1 MKREFLK
8 ELELTDE
15 AIDKI
20 MAENGKDIEGFKSK
34 VSTLETERDGLK
46 TQLDEA
52 NTQIEGFK
60 ELDVDGIKA
69 AADEWKQKAEQAE
82 QDAQK
87 QLTEL
92 KFNHALESKLAGTKA
107 KDTTIVAGL
116 LDRDALKLTDDGI
129 LGLDEQLSKIKEE
142 KGFLFESEDD
152 KDPKLV
158 IGGGTGGSL
167 EGDANEASLRAA
179 MGLGTEK
186 GDK

>member
-82 QDAQK
+82 QDSAK
-87 QLTEL
+87 QLAEL

-107 KDTTIVAGL
+107 KDATIVAGL
-116 LDRDALKLTDDGI
+116 LDRDALKLTEDGI

-142 KGFLFESEDD
+142 KGFLFESDD

>member
-1 MKREFLK
+1 M
-8 ELELTDE
+8 
-15 AIDKI
+15 
-20 MAENGKDIEGFKSK
+20 
-34 VSTLETERDGLK
+34 STLETERDGLK

-69 AADEWKQKAEQAE
+69 AADEWKQKAEQAK
-82 QDAQK
+82 QDADT
-87 QLTEL
+87 QLAEL

-107 KDTTIVAGL
+107 KDAAIVAGL
-116 LDRDALKLTDDGI
+116 LDRDALKLTEDGI

-152 KDPKLV
+152 KDPKLI